1 MYKILEIKNHHEYN
15 KWKKEEDYLS
25 WFIVERVV
33 EFENGHVELSL
44 SFPEGHEVD
53 MMKIKMIKHGIK
65 EKDIDKLL
73 NYHRQIYERGTT
85 C

>member
-15 KWKKEEDYLS
+15 KWKKEGESLS

-33 EFENGHVELSL
+33 EFANGHVELS
-44 SFPEGHEVD
+44 SAFPEEHEVD
-53 MMKIKMIKHGIK
+53 VMKIKMIEHGIK

-73 NYHRQIYERGTT
+73 NNHRQIFERGTT